1 MYVQGC
7 GNIEATAKHVHVF
20 STLLSCSIYTF
31 VLSIHVHTCTYMYS
45 LVSVYQTFT
54 RFIEQCPASLAVFS
68 PMCTC
73 IYMYMYMHLQCTC
86 IHTCTVYMYVYVSPY
101 SNSNYMYVQS
111 CTLCILVLLSV

>member
-7 GNIEATAKHVHVF
+7 GNIEATARHVHVF

-31 VLSIHVHTCTYMYS
+31 VHVLSIHVHTCTYMYS

-54 RFIEQCPASLAVFS
+54 RFIGQCPASLAVFS

-73 IYMYMYMHLQCTC
+73 IYMYMYLQCTC
-86 IHTCTVYMYVYVSPY
+86 IHTCTVYMYMYVSPY
-101 SNSNYMYVQS
+101 SNSNYMYVHVHVHRVS
-111 CTLCILVLLSV
+111 